1 MSKTYLVIG
10 ASRGI
15 GAEVAK
21 HFVAAGHRVIGVSR
35 TSAIAGEWLQADV
48 STPEGINKIL
58 QSVAS
63 EIIDALL
70 YMGGTWEAGAFTDAF
85 DITRSPYAETRRV
98 IDVNTIAP
106 IELTKGLMEVLQRS
120 SNPRAVFIGA
130 LSGFDNA
137 ATPEVANTASKFG
150 LRGAVQSLRVAY
162 RDRGVGFSI
171 INPGNVATAEV
182 LDDIETGRVE
192 AQTPIPIADL
202 IQTIEWI
209 LRLSSDVD
217 VSEVNLM
224 QR

>member
-1 MSKTYLVIG
+1 MGKTYLVVG

-21 HFVAAGHRVIGVSR
+21 HFVATGHRVIGVSR
-35 TSAIAGEWLQADV
+35 TPAIAGEWLKADV
-48 STPEGINKIL
+48 STPEGIEKII
-58 QSVAS
+58 QSVTS
-63 EIIDALL
+63 ETIDALL

-85 DITRSPYAETRRV
+85 EITRSPYAETRRV

-106 IELTKGLMEVLQRS
+106 IEITKGLMETLQRS
-120 SNPRAVFIGA
+120 SNPKAIFIGA
-130 LSGFDNA
+130 LSGFDNG
-137 ATPEVANTASKFG
+137 ATKEVANTASKFG

-162 RDRGVGFSI
+162 RGYGVGFSV

-182 LDDIETGRVE
+182 LDDIQSGRFA
-192 AQTPIPIADL
+192 AQTPIPMADL

-209 LRLSSDVD
+209 LQLSRDVD
-217 VSEVNLM
+217 VSEVNLR